1 MFNLSKK
8 IKNKIVAAD
17 ISPSGKLA
25 ELSKKYPDK
34 FINVGVAES
43 SMISMCA
50 GLAMRGLIPFAYTI
64 ASFSIFRPF
73 EMVRID
79 VGYQNLPVVIVGM
92 GAGTVYSTLGGTHLT
107 QEDVS
112 VIRCLPNFKILN
124 PCDPDELEACLKYLC
139 KKNKSPC
146 YLRIGKSGEKNFQI
160 ILTKNGSIIFLEF

>member
-1 MFNLSKK
+1 MRNKFAEVLFNLSKK
-8 IKNKIVAAD
+8 NKKIRIVAAD

-73 EMVRID
+73 EMCKNRCDIKT
-79 VGYQNLPVVIVGM
+79 YQL
-92 GAGTVYSTLGGTHLT
+92 LL
-107 QEDVS
+107 
-112 VIRCLPNFKILN
+112 
-124 PCDPDELEACLKYLC
+124 
-139 KKNKSPC
+139 
-146 YLRIGKSGEKNFQI
+146 
-160 ILTKNGSIIFLEF
+160 